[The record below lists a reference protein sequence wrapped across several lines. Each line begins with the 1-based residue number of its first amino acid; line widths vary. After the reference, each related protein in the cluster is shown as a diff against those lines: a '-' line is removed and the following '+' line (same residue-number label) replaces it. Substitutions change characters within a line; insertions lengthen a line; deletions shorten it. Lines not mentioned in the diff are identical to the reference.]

1 MDLKILSQESSF
13 KVRGSDH
20 IKYKYVVEHSS
31 GLKRCVLQWQDNPCI
46 VYDYEQDEQLSKY
59 NWYINQCGY
68 VGCTSHYRTIL
79 LHDMVMNLNGVTV
92 NHPSESVDHIDQIK
106 CHNVSAN
113 LRVAVMSEQNV
124 NRQARSD
131 KLPPP
136 QELVDAGITFLPRY
150 VRYDKSEHKFIIEKV
165 HPGCAKDKK
174 FNLSGT
180 KSTNVSMIYKYY
192 TILKKLHHLYSLVH
206 TDDTDSMLAKK
217 RSLCEEY
224 SAISQLIT
232 GSTVSIRYED
242 VKDYDLQAIESLLTP
257 AEKEYDRRGLP
268 ADSNIDVTMLPQ
280 YCCYTKATDK
290 RGDSFYVS
298 RHHPNL
304 QAYKKDV
311 KTTSSKN
318 VSLEQKYAS
327 LIELLEAV
335 NSGCISL
342 KTV

>member
-1 MDLKILSQESSF
+1 MKC
-13 KVRGSDH
+13 
-20 IKYKYVVEHSS
+20 KYIVENSG
-31 GLKRCVLQWQDNPCI
+31 GLKRCVLQWQDSPCV
-46 VYDYEQDEQLSKY
+46 VYDYKHDEQISKH
-59 NWYINQCGY
+59 NWYINRGY
-68 VGCTSHYRTIL
+68 PGTHTADNKMTLMHELI
-79 LHDMVMNLNGVTV
+79 MNLNGVTV

-106 CHNVSAN
+106 CHNASAN
-113 LRVAVMSEQNV
+113 LRVAVISEQNI
-124 NRQARSD
+124 NRQMRSD

-136 QELVDAGITFLPRY
+136 KELVDAGITFLPRY
-150 VRYDKSEHKFIIEKV
+150 VRYDKTENKFIIEKV
-165 HPGCAKDKK
+165 HPGYAKDNK

-180 KSTNVSMIYKYY
+180 KSNKVSMIYKYY

-242 VKDYDLQAIESLLTP
+242 VKDYDLQVIENLLTST
-257 AEKEYDRRGLP
+257 EKEYDRRGLP
-268 ADSNIDVTMLPQ
+268 ADSNIDVAMLPQ
-280 YCCYTKATDK
+280 YCCYTKATEK
-290 RGDSFYVS
+290 RGDLFYMS

-327 LIELLEAV
+327 LMELLEAV

-342 KTV
+342 EIV